1 MDVSGRQTRRADD
14 GDANADTAT
23 LLADE
28 AAIVHKAAVTIEEVY
43 LRSCMTT
50 DKLLV

>member
-1 MDVSGRQTRRADD
+1 MDVSGRQTRRAGD

-28 AAIVHKAAVTIEEVY
+28 AEIVLKAAVTIEEVY
-43 LRSCMTT
+43 LRSCMSR